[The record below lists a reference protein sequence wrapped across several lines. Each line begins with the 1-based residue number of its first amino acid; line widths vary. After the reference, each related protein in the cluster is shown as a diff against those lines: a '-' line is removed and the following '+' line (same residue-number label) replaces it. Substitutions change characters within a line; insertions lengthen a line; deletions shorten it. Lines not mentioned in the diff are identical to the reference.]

1 MKKTYVNVVADS
13 EAATASLEPNK
24 SRTSRLLTV
33 DQVAS
38 QLQVKPRTVYHW
50 VHEQYIPSIK
60 LGSLIRFD
68 QTSITTWVKK
78 RETVGRITRR
88 PEVDIH

>member
-1 MKKTYVNVVADS
+1 MKRTYVNVVADS
-13 EAATASLEPNK
+13 GAAKASLESRESRPN
-24 SRTSRLLTV
+24 RLLTV
-33 DQVAS
+33 DEVAGR
-38 QLQVKPRTVYHW
+38 LQVKPRTVYQW
-50 VHEQYIPSIK
+50 VHERYIPSIK

-88 PEVDIH
+88 LELDIH

>member
-1 MKKTYVNVVADS
+1 MKRTYVNVVADS
-13 EAATASLEPNK
+13 GAATASLESRESQPN
-24 SRTSRLLTV
+24 RLLTV

-38 QLQVKPRTVYHW
+38 RLQVKPRTVYHW

-68 QTSITTWVKK
+68 QNSIATWVKK
-78 RETVGRITRR
+78 RETVGRISRR
-88 PEVDIH
+88 LELDVH

>member
-1 MKKTYVNVVADS
+1 MKRTYVNVVADS
-13 EAATASLEPNK
+13 GAATARLESNE
-24 SRTSRLLTV
+24 SRLSRLLTV
-33 DQVAS
+33 DEVAG

-68 QTSITTWVKK
+68 QTSIATWVKK
-78 RETVGRITRR
+78 RETVGRISRR
-88 PEVDIH
+88 LDVDIP

>member
-1 MKKTYVNVVADS
+1 MKRTYVNVVADS
-13 EAATASLEPNK
+13 GAATASLEPNE
-24 SRTSRLLTV
+24 SRLNRLLTV
-33 DQVAS
+33 DEVAG

-78 RETVGRITRR
+78 RETSGRISRR
-88 PEVDIH
+88 LEVDIS

>member
-13 EAATASLEPNK
+13 GAATASLE
-24 SRTSRLLTV
+24 SRESRPDRLLTV
-33 DQVAS
+33 DEVAAR
-38 QLQVKPRTVYHW
+38 LQVKPRTVYHW

-88 PEVDIH
+88 VEMDIH